1 MTHVSRGFRGKRKA
15 ERDHSRV
22 PPDQYLVEDFPVLSA
37 GPTPYTPLER
47 WTLSITGGV
56 SEPKAWNWGE
66 FRALPSEPIRAD
78 IHCVTKWSKL
88 GTSWEGVSID
98 VLLEEVGFVGHQ
110 GHEQACK
117 AYCFVAQL
125 LTDEVGAG
133 RRRVTLGKDEVDDRE
148 HG

>member
-1 MTHVSRGFRGKRKA
+1 MTHVSRGFRGKRA
-15 ERDHSRV
+15 EERAGAKV
-22 PPDQYLVEDFPVLSA
+22 PPGQYLVEGFPVLSA

-56 SEPKAWNWGE
+56 SEPKAWNWEE

-98 VLLEEVGFVGHQ
+98 VLLEEVDYDATHVL
-110 GHEQACK
+110 AVC
-117 AYCFVAQL
+117 
-125 LTDEVGAG
+125 D
-133 RRRVTLGKDEVDDRE
+133 
-148 HG
+148 